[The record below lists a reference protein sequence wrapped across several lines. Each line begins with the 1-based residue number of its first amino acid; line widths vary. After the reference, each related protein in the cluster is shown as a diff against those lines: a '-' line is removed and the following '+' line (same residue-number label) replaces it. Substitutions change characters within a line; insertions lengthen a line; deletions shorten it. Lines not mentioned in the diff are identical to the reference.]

1 MALSEEKQIKIVES
15 YCKDKLSI
23 GQIVSKFKMPA
34 STVAY
39 YLNKHKVKMRSRSE
53 AVTTWYITE
62 FAKKPFVL
70 KKNLSQR
77 EKALKLAGV
86 MLYWAEGAKGGG
98 TVKFVNS
105 DPAMIKLFMSFLRVV
120 CGISE
125 SRLKLLLH
133 LYPDHN
139 DKDLRKFWASI
150 TGVPESNFYQSYV
163 HIGKTG
169 TYKNKSIYGTLA
181 VNYSDKKLLTQI
193 NSWTKEYQKIMT
205 S

>member
-1 MALSEEKQIKIVES
+1 MALSEKIQIEIAES
-15 YCKDKLSI
+15 YGKDKLSI
-23 GQIVSKFKMPA
+23 GQIAAKFKIPA

-39 YLNKHKVKMRSRSE
+39 YLCKRNVKMRSRSE

-77 EKALKLAGV
+77 EKALKLAGT

-105 DPAMIKLFMSFLRVV
+105 DPAMIKLFLGFLREV

-125 SRLKLLLH
+125 DRLKLLIH
-133 LYPDHN
+133 LYPDH
-139 DKDLRKFWASI
+139 KEVCLKEFWSSI

-163 HIGKTG
+163 HAGKTG
-169 TYKNKSIYGTLA
+169 TYKNKSLYGTLA
-181 VNYSDKKLLTQI
+181 VNYSDKKLLTRI
-193 NSWTKEYQKIMT
+193 NSWAKEYQKKL
-205 S
+205 